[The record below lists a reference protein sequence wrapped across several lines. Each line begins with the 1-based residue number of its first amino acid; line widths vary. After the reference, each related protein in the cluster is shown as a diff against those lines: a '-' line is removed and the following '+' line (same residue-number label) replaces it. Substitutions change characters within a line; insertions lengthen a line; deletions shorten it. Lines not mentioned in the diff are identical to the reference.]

1 MAAAC
6 HPSRSAP
13 PPPGAPAVAVA
24 TPSTSGMQRAEDF
37 AVEQAMRLEQE
48 VINLKSQLAIERR
61 RGLPAESAKHEREVA
76 ALRAE
81 IGRLKAARAGDDE
94 ADALRAELAWAA
106 PPADGAVAGAA
117 GPPRDAEDL
126 SREVLNGR
134 KEIRRLRR
142 ELEDHEVYRQVTDA
156 ALARAL
162 SDLEALTSQRDEA
175 QKEARRATRLY
186 RERRDRDRRA
196 KEDELR
202 REAAAAKDE
211 KPAAAPRDAG
221 PRKVVVKVRKQGG
234 RPRAPPWEE
243 QAILTVDASTYDDLR
258 RADRGEADAP
268 PPGPGDA
275 RRDHAREVARL
286 HGSYRAALRASP
298 ATSRRCGG
306 RRGQVRGPRARRH
319 VPGRLDA
326 ANRAAAGRDAS
337 PAPRGG
343 RSPPPPQY
351 PFVGNRRTPPPG
363 RKPAFVD
370 DDADESPR
378 PRHLAPTASAR
389 SPYLAPQLRKKPAN
403 HPQNRAAKKR
413 PTNGGFK

>member
-61 RGLPAESAKHEREVA
+61 RGLPAESAKHERE
-76 ALRAE
+76 R
-81 IGRLKAARAGDDE
+81 RR
-94 ADALRAELAWAA
+94 RR
-106 PPADGAVAGAA
+106 AA

-156 ALARAL
+156 ARAR

-211 KPAAAPRDAG
+211 ARGRSEGRG
-221 PRKVVVKVRKQGG
+221 PRKVVVK
-234 RPRAPPWEE
+234 
-243 QAILTVDASTYDDLR
+243 
-258 RADRGEADAP
+258 
-268 PPGPGDA
+268 
-275 RRDHAREVARL
+275 
-286 HGSYRAALRASP
+286 
-298 ATSRRCGG
+298 
-306 RRGQVRGPRARRH
+306 
-319 VPGRLDA
+319 
-326 ANRAAAGRDAS
+326 
-337 PAPRGG
+337 
-343 RSPPPPQY
+343 Y

>member
-94 ADALRAELAWAA
+94 ADALRAELARLGGAA
-106 PPADGAVAGAA
+106 SGRAPSRARAA
-117 GPPRDAEDL
+117 GPPQDAEDL

-142 ELEDHEVYRQVTDA
+142 ELETTRSTARSRTRARVCVGPR
-156 ALARAL
+156 ALA
-162 SDLEALTSQRDEA
+162 SQRDEA
-175 QKEARRATRLY
+175 QKEARRRVY

-202 REAAAAKDE
+202 REAAAAKRS
-211 KPAAAPRDAG
+211 PR
-221 PRKVVVKVRKQGG
+221 PLRG
-234 RPRAPPWEE
+234 RGA
-243 QAILTVDASTYDDLR
+243 Q
-258 RADRGEADAP
+258 
-268 PPGPGDA
+268 
-275 RRDHAREVARL
+275 
-286 HGSYRAALRASP
+286 
-298 ATSRRCGG
+298 G
-306 RRGQVRGPRARRH
+306 RRQ
-319 VPGRLDA
+319 D
-326 ANRAAAGRDAS
+326 DDD
-337 PAPRGG
+337 
-343 RSPPPPQY
+343 
-351 PFVGNRRTPPPG
+351 
-363 RKPAFVD
+363 D
-370 DDADESPR
+370 DDA
-378 PRHLAPTASAR
+378 ASMR
-389 SPYLAPQLRKKPAN
+389 SGAS
-403 HPQNRAAKKR
+403 RASSATYSVASLGSVISSDDMVTVR
-413 PTNGGFK
+413 VASGGRATCASTT

>member
-81 IGRLKAARAGDDE
+81 IGRLKARAGDDE
-94 ADALRAELAWAA
+94 ADALRAELARGSAA
-106 PPADGAVAGAA
+106 PPGAA
-117 GPPRDAEDL
+117 P
-126 SREVLNGR
+126 
-134 KEIRRLRR
+134 
-142 ELEDHEVYRQVTDA
+142 
-156 ALARAL
+156 AR
-162 SDLEALTSQRDEA
+162 EA

-202 REAAAAKDE
+202 REAAAAKGE
-211 KPAAAPRDAG
+211 SPRSEGRGA
-221 PRKVVVKVRKQGG
+221 RKVVVKVRKQGG

-258 RADRGEADAP
+258 RRADRGGGRGRRRGRADGA
-268 PPGPGDA
+268 A
-275 RRDHAREVARL
+275 ADHAREVARS
-286 HGSYRAALRASP
+286 HGSYRAALKGLARDVEALREADAAKCAALARAD
-298 ATSRRCGG
+298 GD
-306 RRGQVRGPRARRH
+306 
-319 VPGRLDA
+319 VPGAPR
-326 ANRAAAGRDAS
+326 RREPRAAGRDAS